1 MPMKFSTH
9 STNSGGGWLADEITH
24 TFQCPQCSHEI
35 TESLARLKNDP
46 IIVCSACGQRFAFE
60 SGGTARDTADKV
72 AELDR
77 AWNNLIKG

>member
-1 MPMKFSTH
+1 MKLTIHSTH
-9 STNSGGGWLADEITH
+9 SGGGRLTDEITH
-24 TFQCPQCSHEI
+24 TIPCPQCSHEI
-35 TESLARLKNDP
+35 TESLDRLKNDP
-46 IIVCSACGQRFAFE
+46 ILVCSACGQRFAIE